1 MYSRM
6 RLKAF
11 PLALSLALAGLL
23 GYFIY
28 YITKSAD
35 YDLLWGVGATICF
48 AITAIP
54 ILGTQYES
62 ARQGVNLKILSG
74 VFLITFV
81 ISHICFARLSADVAY
96 YIIVNGCLMIVYL
109 ALFYKIRLLNVSGK
123 ELRSN
128 ETQPDKTQ
136 PDETTTE

>member
-1 MYSRM
+1 MK
-6 RLKAF
+6 LKAF

-35 YDLLWGVGATICF
+35 CDLLWGIGATICF

-62 ARQGVNLKILSG
+62 ARQGLNLKILSG
-74 VFLITFV
+74 IFFIIFV
-81 ISHICFARLSADVAY
+81 ISHMCFARLGADVAY
-96 YIIVNGCLMIVYL
+96 YIIVNGCLMIAYL
-109 ALFYKIRLLNVSGK
+109 ALFYKISSLQMSSQNNK
-123 ELRSN
+123 SN
-128 ETQPDKTQ
+128 TISDSNLEA
-136 PDETTTE
+136 

>member
-1 MYSRM
+1 MK
-6 RLKAF
+6 LKAF

-35 YDLLWGVGATICF
+35 CDLLWGVGATICF

-62 ARQGVNLKILSG
+62 ARQGLNLKVLSG
-74 VFLITFV
+74 IFFIIFV
-81 ISHICFARLSADVAY
+81 ISHICFARLGADVAY
-96 YIIVNGCLMIVYL
+96 YIIVNGCLMIAYL
-109 ALFYKIRLLNVSGK
+109 TLFYKISSLQMSSQNNK
-123 ELRSN
+123 SN
-128 ETQPDKTQ
+128 TANDSNLEA
-136 PDETTTE
+136 

>member
-1 MYSRM
+1 MK
-6 RLKAF
+6 LKAV

-35 YDLLWGVGATICF
+35 YDLLWGIGATICF

-62 ARQGVNLKILSG
+62 ARQGLNLKVLSG
-74 VFLITFV
+74 VFLIAFV
-81 ISHICFARLSADVAY
+81 ISHICFARLGADVAY
-96 YIIVNGCLMIVYL
+96 YIIVNGCLMVAYL
-109 ALFYKIRLLNVSGK
+109 ALFYKISSLQMSSQNNK
-123 ELRSN
+123 SN
-128 ETQPDKTQ
+128 TVNDSNLEA
-136 PDETTTE
+136 

>member
-6 RLKAF
+6 KLRAF
-11 PLALSLALAGLL
+11 PLALSIALAGLL
-23 GYFIY
+23 GHFIY

-54 ILGTQYES
+54 ILGIQYES
-62 ARQGVNLKILSG
+62 ARQGLNLKILSG

-81 ISHICFARLSADVAY
+81 ISHICFARLGSDVAY
-96 YIIVNGCLMIVYL
+96 YIIVNGCLLIVYL
-109 ALFYKIRLLNVSGK
+109 ALFYKMK
-123 ELRSN
+123 KLRI
-128 ETQPDKTQ
+128 P
-136 PDETTTE
+136 

>member
-1 MYSRM
+1 M

-48 AITAIP
+48 AITVAP
-54 ILGTQYES
+54 ILGIQYNS
-62 ARQGVNLKILSG
+62 ARQGLNLKILSG
-74 VFLITFV
+74 IFFIIFV
-81 ISHICFARLSADVAY
+81 ISHICFARLGADVAY
-96 YIIVNGCLMIVYL
+96 YIIVNGCLMIAYL
-109 ALFYKIRLLNVSGK
+109 ALFYKISSLQMSSQNNK
-123 ELRSN
+123 SN
-128 ETQPDKTQ
+128 TISDSSL
-136 PDETTTE
+136 

>member
-1 MYSRM
+1 M

-62 ARQGVNLKILSG
+62 ARQGLNLKILSG
-74 VFLITFV
+74 IFFIIFV
-81 ISHICFARLSADVAY
+81 ISHICFARLGADVAY
-96 YIIVNGCLMIVYL
+96 YIIVNGCLMIAYL
-109 ALFYKIRLLNVSGK
+109 ALFYKISSLQMSSQNNK
-123 ELRSN
+123 SN
-128 ETQPDKTQ
+128 TISDSNL
-136 PDETTTE
+136 

>member
-35 YDLLWGVGATICF
+35 YDLLWGIGATICF

-54 ILGTQYES
+54 ILGIQYES
-62 ARQGVNLKILSG
+62 ARKGVNLKILSG

-96 YIIVNGCLMIVYL
+96 YIIVNGCLMIAYL
-109 ALFYKIRLLNVSGK
+109 ALFYKISLLNVSGK

-128 ETQPDKTQ
+128 ETQLDETQ
-136 PDETTTE
+136 PNETITE

>member
-35 YDLLWGVGATICF
+35 YDLLWGIGATICL
-48 AITAIP
+48 AITMAP
-54 ILGTQYES
+54 TLGIQYES
-62 ARQGVNLKILSG
+62 ARQGLNLKILSG
-74 VFLITFV
+74 IFFIIFV
-81 ISHICFARLSADVAY
+81 ISHICFARLGADVAY
-96 YIIVNGCLMIVYL
+96 YIIANGCLMIAYL
-109 ALFYKIRLLNVSGK
+109 ALFYKISSLQMSSQNNK
-123 ELRSN
+123 SN
-128 ETQPDKTQ
+128 TISDSNL
-136 PDETTTE
+136 

>member
-1 MYSRM
+1 MK
-6 RLKAF
+6 LKAF

-48 AITAIP
+48 AITVAP
-54 ILGTQYES
+54 TLGIQYNS
-62 ARQGVNLKILSG
+62 ARQGLNLKILSG
-74 VFLITFV
+74 IFFIIFV
-81 ISHICFARLSADVAY
+81 ISHICFARLGADVAY

-109 ALFYKIRLLNVSGK
+109 ALFYKMK
-123 ELRSN
+123 KLRI
-128 ETQPDKTQ
+128 P
-136 PDETTTE
+136 

>member
-62 ARQGVNLKILSG
+62 ARQGLNLKILSG
-74 VFLITFV
+74 IFFIIFV
-81 ISHICFARLSADVAY
+81 ISHICFARLGADVAY
-96 YIIVNGCLMIVYL
+96 YIIVNGCLMIAYL
-109 ALFYKIRLLNVSGK
+109 ALFYKISSLQMSSQNNK
-123 ELRSN
+123 SN
-128 ETQPDKTQ
+128 TISDSNL
-136 PDETTTE
+136 

>member
-11 PLALSLALAGLL
+11 PFALSLALAGLL

-54 ILGTQYES
+54 ILGIQYES
-62 ARQGVNLKILSG
+62 ARQGLNLKILSG
-74 VFLITFV
+74 IFFITFV
-81 ISHICFARLSADVAY
+81 ISHICFARLGADVAY
-96 YIIVNGCLMIVYL
+96 YIIVNGCLMIAYL
-109 ALFYKIRLLNVSGK
+109 ALFYKISSLQMSSQNNK
-123 ELRSN
+123 SN
-128 ETQPDKTQ
+128 TISDSNL
-136 PDETTTE
+136 

>member
-1 MYSRM
+1 MK
-6 RLKAF
+6 LKAF

-96 YIIVNGCLMIVYL
+96 YIIVNGCLMIAYL
-109 ALFYKIRLLNVSGK
+109 ALFYKISSLQMSLQNKKSDTTND
-123 ELRSN
+123 SN
-128 ETQPDKTQ
+128 L
-136 PDETTTE
+136 

>member
-1 MYSRM
+1 M

-54 ILGTQYES
+54 ILGIQYES
-62 ARQGVNLKILSG
+62 ARQGLNLKILSG
-74 VFLITFV
+74 IFFITFV
-81 ISHICFARLSADVAY
+81 ISHICFARLGADVAY
-96 YIIVNGCLMIVYL
+96 YIIVNGCLMIAYL
-109 ALFYKIRLLNVSGK
+109 ALFYKISSLQMSSQNNK
-123 ELRSN
+123 SN
-128 ETQPDKTQ
+128 TISDSNL
-136 PDETTTE
+136 

>member
-28 YITKSAD
+28 YITKS

-62 ARQGVNLKILSG
+62 ARQGLNLKVLSG

-81 ISHICFARLSADVAY
+81 ISHICFARLGADVAY
-96 YIIVNGCLMIVYL
+96 YIIVNGCLMIAYL
-109 ALFYKIRLLNVSGK
+109 ALFYKISLLNVSGK
-123 ELRSN
+123 EPRSN
-128 ETQPDKTQ
+128 ETKPDETQ
-136 PDETTTE
+136 PDETLTE